1 MPSTV
6 VTGHIRKATAQ
17 TKSFFR
23 AAEDSASMLS
33 RSLVPDY
40 VVNYIRGET
49 PETLARKKE
58 QRQWG
63 ERGIEI
69 TSPQRDR
76 FMSQVVELDDPWS
89 SQTHLAPNGY
99 ANEDRQRG
107 FRRLF
112 TGWRGGLTFNILL
125 TTLILLAAVIC
136 LILVASMS
144 HILSGE
150 ATIFSGSCTRAS
162 NINTGLHV
170 AINIFAIILL
180 AGGNYFF
187 QVASSPVRHEIAVAH
202 NKKQWLDIGVPSLR
216 NFRHISGFR
225 ASLACIVLMAAVAT
239 QVM

>member
-1 MPSTV
+1 
-6 VTGHIRKATAQ
+6 
-17 TKSFFR
+17 
-23 AAEDSASMLS
+23 MLS

-69 TSPQRDR
+69 TPQRDR
-76 FMSQVVELDDPWS
+76 FVSQVVEFDDPYG
-89 SQTHLAPNGY
+89 SQTHLAPTEY
-99 ANEDRQRG
+99 ANEEHQRG

-125 TTLILLAAVIC
+125 TILILLAAVIC
-136 LILVASMS
+136 LILVASKS
-144 HILSGE
+144 QILSGE
-150 ATIFSGSCTRAS
+150 ATIFSGSCTMAS
-162 NINTGLHV
+162 SINTGLHV
-170 AINIFAIILL
+170 AINVLTIILL
-180 AGGNYFF
+180 AGGNYFL
-187 QVASSPVRHEIAVAH
+187 QVVSSPMRHELAVAH
-202 NKKQWLDIGVPSLR
+202 NKKQWLDIGIPSLR

-225 ASLACIVLMAAVAT
+225 ATLACVVLLAAVAT